1 VRKKGASEGFG
12 HVKKLKF
19 SMLYTYFICAASIIT
34 KKKKTSFDPEKIII
48 VLASHIKL
56 S

>member
-1 VRKKGASEGFG
+1 MRG
-12 HVKKLKF
+12 LNNN
-19 SMLYTYFICAASIIT
+19 